1 MKKIFP
7 NIAVLMVM
15 ALALVGCVKELPT
28 VEFSKAYY
36 VLPADGSVDVSVRLS
51 ETLLEDKTLSFSVSG
66 SAEKDVEY
74 SLSSDCINIEGG
86 YISANLTVTALENL
100 AEKEIVLTLN
110 PIEGLKLGTN
120 VSTTIAVEAKEKL
133 IYSFAAA
140 KAEVLDSYTV
150 KASITGEKSGKNFVA
165 TADMEI
171 PVIVTVDAAD
181 AEAIEYEDCLTLA
194 AGENVAKMCVKALAK
209 AENPVKIAVDE
220 SKAPRFIAGE
230 IAEMTL
236 ELKELLR
243 ISSLEGTWAFDHIYS
258 LEELVMWYMEMEDD
272 PELLPVNNEGMTLT
286 FAPVETEE
294 GEPAW
299 KMSCANGDFCKLFCE
314 PSIITHTGPINL
326 TSAGNK
332 TGNYTSLELNMFVA
346 EETGEI
352 EEALTYFKVNG
363 DRSFGGDKNMGDVVI
378 AMRVNEEGQLVLH
391 LKDYD
396 EPPFGV
402 MWWDPEKFD
411 PDMFGFASCF
421 NKVDTEQKPEM

>member
-1 MKKIFP
+1 MKRIFP
-7 NIAVLMVM
+7 SIAVLMVM
-15 ALALVGCVKELPT
+15 ALSLVGCVKQLPT

-36 VLPADGSVDVSVRLS
+36 VLPADGSVDVSIRLS
-51 ETLLEDKTLSFSVSG
+51 ETQLEDKTFSFSVSG

-74 SLSSDCINIEGG
+74 SLSSDDITIEGG

-110 PIEGLKLGTN
+110 PTVGFKLGTN

-150 KASITGEKSGKNFVA
+150 KASITGEQSGKNFVA

-194 AGENVAKMCVKALAK
+194 AGENVAKMHVKALAK
-209 AENPVKIAVDE
+209 AEKPIKIAVDKN
-220 SKAPRFIAGE
+220 KAPRLIAGD

-243 ISSLEGTWAFDHIYS
+243 ISSIEGKWVYNHIYS
-258 LEELVMWYMEMEDD
+258 EEELIMWFMEMEDD
-272 PELLPVNNEGMTLT
+272 PELLPVHNQDMTLT
-286 FAPVETEE
+286 FAPVETED
-294 GEPAW
+294 GETAW
-299 KMSCANGDFCKLFCE
+299 EMACNGGDFSKLFCE
-314 PSIITHTGPINL
+314 PSTITHTAPVNM
-326 TSAGNK
+326 TSAGVK
-332 TGNYTSLELNMFVA
+332 TGNYTSMELNMFVA

-352 EEALTYFKVNG
+352 EEALTYFKVKG
-363 DRSFGGDKNMGDVVI
+363 DRSFGGEKKMGDVII
-378 AMRVNEEGQLVLH
+378 AMRVNDAGELVLH

-396 EPPFGV
+396 EPPFGF
-402 MWWDPEKFD
+402 MWWNPEKFD
-411 PDMFGFASCF
+411 PDMFGFACCF
-421 NKVDTEQKPEM
+421 NKVDPDQKPEM